1 MESQSQIKR
10 CLSEPEGL
18 AAVRAL
24 LAQGEEAHRTG
35 LERRLCERFGFCDGR
50 GEAQTAGC
58 LKALGELSRA
68 GHFALPAPR
77 SRPSGSTPRRLGAA
91 VAAPQG
97 VPSTA
102 GAVLDLNLVRVDSDE
117 RMRIWNE
124 LMLREHPCGAGP
136 LVGPQLRYLIGS
148 AHGWPG
154 WYGLLG
160 GGDRLARPRYLAR
173 LGRGDPARAVA
184 PSGVDES
191 LPAAPPGV

>member
-18 AAVRAL
+18 VAVRAL

-35 LERRLCERFGFCDGR
+35 LARRLSEWFGFIDGR

-77 SRPSGSTPRRLGAA
+77 SRPLGSTPRRLGAA

-102 GAVLDLNLVRVDSDE
+102 GAVLELNLVRVDSDE

-148 AHGWPG
+148 AHGW
-154 WYGLLG
+154 LG
-160 GGDRLARPRYLAR
+160 GVAFSAAAIALRDRDTW
-173 LGRGDPARAVA
+173 LGWDEATRRAQ
-184 PSGVDES
+184 
-191 LPAAPPGV
+191 